1 MAYINAKEVK
11 QIREELKKQYPD
23 IKWSVSKEDSRNVN
37 VCMLEGNIDF
47 SDIET
52 TGYFSINEYHL
63 YKHPEHHQKLFN
75 NIIDIIKTSSD
86 RKWFDESDSMT
97 DYFHTAFY
105 FDLSVGKYQKPYINK
120 AA

>member
-23 IKWSVSKEDSRNVN
+23 IKWSVSKEDSINVN

-52 TGYFSINEYHL
+52 TG
-63 YKHPEHHQKLFN
+63 LF
-75 NIIDIIKTSSD
+75 
-86 RKWFDESDSMT
+86 
-97 DYFHTAFY
+97 
-105 FDLSVGKYQKPYINK
+105 
-120 AA
+120 